1 MTITRRPRRKN
12 CSWIQLVQCV
22 ICVAWSRSRPLPNR
36 SPHVQPRPKAL
47 GALREQRLA
56 AKQELKA
63 VRNILDHANFDLDT
77 IFSATPLR
85 AIDPAHETRA
95 EHRLGSDVLA
105 FHVNTTTGECTWA
118 AVMPGEDTT
127 VRLVLAPDEGGPL
140 FACYQYLALQ
150 GAKVTLNRDALLLG

>member
-1 MTITRRPRRKN
+1 M
-12 CSWIQLVQCV
+12 QCV

-63 VRNILDHANFDLDT
+63 VRNILEHANFDLDT

-85 AIDPAHETRA
+85 AIDPAHEPRA